1 MLFLL
6 GFVLGLFVG
15 GMFGLLAA
23 GLCWAA
29 RWEDEIKKMPD
40 LWP

>member
-1 MLFLL
+1 MFWLGLIVGMFIGSAAGLL
-6 GFVLGLFVG
+6 G
-15 GMFGLLAA
+15 A